1 MGWEI
6 RFILLIYLSCQESL
20 VVCLQENIK
29 TTKLILHKRLQADND
44 HPNH

>member
-20 VVCLQENIK
+20 VISSLLTRK
-29 TTKLILHKRLQADND
+29 HKNY
-44 HPNH
+44 